1 MPRRL
6 RHTLSSL
13 SLGAALLLGAGLQP
27 AATLI
32 SAPARAQNQNQNQ
45 SQSPKATSPQPV
57 LTVEQ
62 ARAAAT
68 RILDAVK
75 SGDANAR
82 YAQFSRE
89 LRAMTSPAMVQ
100 ATMRTQP
107 KVLRYQL
114 LSVRSGL
121 TSSTVEAELTTTAGP
136 RVIFIVLNGKGQI
149 HRYYVD
155 RTDDPTSKVAE
166 QFVRALSTGNFIT
179 AHSFLSPD
187 FQKDITPQA
196 LQAKWL
202 NLQRITGLF
211 QQMGR
216 VVEAESTP
224 DSHLVLVNVQF
235 NRLSDNLFVILDA
248 NNQVTGVDFPSE
260 PKGPK
265 PVR

>member
-6 RHTLSSL
+6 RPALASF
-13 SLGAALLLGAGLQP
+13 SLGAALLLGAALQP
-27 AATLI
+27 AATLLAGPAVAQDQK
-32 SAPARAQNQNQNQ
+32 SAPA
-45 SQSPKATSPQPV
+45 KPV
-57 LTVEQ
+57 LTVEE

-68 RILDAVK
+68 RILEAVK
-75 SGDANAR
+75 RGDANAR
-82 YAQFSRE
+82 FAQFSKE
-89 LRAMTSPAMVQ
+89 LKAMTSPAMVQ

-107 KVLRYQL
+107 KVLSYQL

-136 RVIFIVLNGKGQI
+136 RVVFIVLNGKGQI
-149 HRYYVD
+149 ARYYVD

-196 LQAKWL
+196 LQSKWL
-202 NLQRITGLF
+202 NLQRSTGLF
-211 QQMGR
+211 QQVGR
-216 VVEAESTP
+216 VIEAESTP

-260 PKGPK
+260 PAGPK

>member
-1 MPRRL
+1 MPSRL
-6 RHTLSSL
+6 RPIRSCL
-13 SLGAALLLGAGLQP
+13 SLAAALLLGPGL
-27 AATLI
+27 AAL
-32 SAPARAQNQNQNQ
+32 PGQGNGARAQAN
-45 SQSPKATSPQPV
+45 AAAAAPV
-57 LTVEQ
+57 LSVAE

-68 RILDAVK
+68 RILDAVR

-82 YAQFSRE
+82 YAQFSKE
-89 LRAMTSPAMVQ
+89 LRAMTSPEMVQ

-107 KVLRYQL
+107 KVLSYQL

-121 TSSTVEAELTTTAGP
+121 ATSTVEAELNTTAGQ

-149 HRYYVD
+149 VRYYVD

-166 QFVRALSTGNFIT
+166 QFVRALSTGNFIS

-196 LQAKWL
+196 LQTKWL
-202 NLQRITGLF
+202 ALQSRTGLF
-211 QQMGR
+211 QQLGR

-260 PKGPK
+260 PKPAK
-265 PVR
+265 LVR

>member
-6 RHTLSSL
+6 RPTLTGL
-13 SLGAALLLGAGLQP
+13 SLGAALLLGAALQP
-27 AATLI
+27 AATLVT
-32 SAPARAQNQNQNQ
+32 APARAQNQSQ
-45 SQSPKATSPQPV
+45 SQPPKAATAQPV
-57 LTVEQ
+57 LTVEE
-62 ARAAAT
+62 ARAAAN

-82 YAQFSRE
+82 YAQFSKE
-89 LRAMTSPAMVQ
+89 LREMTSPAMVQ

-107 KVLRYQL
+107 KVLSYQV

-121 TSSTVEAELTTTAGP
+121 STSTVEAELTTSAGA

-149 HRYYVD
+149 MRYYVD

-187 FQKDITPQA
+187 FQQDITPQA

-211 QQMGR
+211 QQVGR

-224 DSHLVLVNVQF
+224 DSHLVLVSVQF

-248 NNQVTGVDFPSE
+248 NNRVTGVDFPSE